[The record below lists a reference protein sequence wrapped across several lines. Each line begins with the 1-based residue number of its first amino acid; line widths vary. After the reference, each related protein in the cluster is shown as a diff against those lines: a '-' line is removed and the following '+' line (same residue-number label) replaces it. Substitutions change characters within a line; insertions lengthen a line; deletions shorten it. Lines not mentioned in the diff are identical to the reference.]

1 MLTRTAKIWR
11 IVRDCALDLLFTQEC
26 LACQAEL
33 PENHPG
39 VALCEDCLAEIPPV
53 DWPLCRRCAAKVPQY
68 PGHVA
73 TCPRC
78 EEHRLRFDATYS
90 LGHYEGLLRELVLRM
105 KTDRTEQLAQVFSQL
120 ICERY
125 GESLRQLQADAILP
139 IPMTPWHHLR
149 RKTNP
154 PEVIAA
160 GVGRELGIPI
170 FRQLLK
176 RSHNLHPQRGLSSAG
191 RFRNVRG
198 GYYVRKGYQL
208 AAPHILLVDDV
219 LTTGATCSE
228 VARILKR
235 SGAARVSVLVVAR
248 TPNS

>member
-1 MLTRTAKIWR
+1 MLTRAANIWR
-11 IVRDCALDLLFTQEC
+11 TVRARSLDLLFTQEC
-26 LACQAEL
+26 LACQTEL
-33 PENHPG
+33 PENHSG
-39 VALCEDCLAEIPPV
+39 VALCVDCRAEIPPIA
-53 DWPLCRRCAAKVPQY
+53 WPLCRRCAAAVPEY

-78 EEHRLRFDATYS
+78 EEHRLCFDATYS

-105 KTDRTEQLAQVFSQL
+105 KTDRREQLAQVFSRM
-120 ICERY
+120 ICERH
-125 GESLRQLQADAILP
+125 GESLRQLAADAIMP
-139 IPMTPWHHLR
+139 IPMTPWHRLR

-160 GVGRELGIPI
+160 GVGRELGIPV
-170 FRQLLK
+170 FRRLLK
-176 RSHNLHPQRGLSSAG
+176 RKHDLHPQRGLSSAG

-198 GYYVRKGYQL
+198 GYHIRNGYKI

-235 SGAARVSVLVVAR
+235 SGVARVTVLVVAR
-248 TPNS
+248 TPNN